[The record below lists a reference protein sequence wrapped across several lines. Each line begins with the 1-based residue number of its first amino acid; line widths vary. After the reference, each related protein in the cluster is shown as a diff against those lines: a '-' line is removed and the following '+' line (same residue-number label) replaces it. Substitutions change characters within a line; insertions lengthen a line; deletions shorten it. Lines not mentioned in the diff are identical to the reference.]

1 MPGKK
6 KWVTFVDEE
15 GKEYT
20 VPKELY
26 DAVEKQKEEYQNSEE
41 GKKDKEKLPK
51 VRIIN
56 DNAKAPKP

>member
-1 MPGKK
+1 MPNKK

-26 DAVEKQKEEYQNSEE
+26 DAVDKQKEEYQSSEE

-51 VRIIN
+51 VKIIN
-56 DNAKAPKP
+56 DDAKAPKP